1 MPSIY
6 YIRFQFLITP
16 FTDKSPL
23 FLDCF
28 KDVMEFVW
36 TQDLTDSGNI
46 VLCLNL
52 DEAAFL
58 NNGGEVVPDIDVDLY
73 EYSSNIEV
81 KSLSS
86 LDFYAVRDIQID
98 QEIMYDYDQFDFDTE
113 GMNL

>member
-1 MPSIY
+1 M
-6 YIRFQFLITP
+6 
-16 FTDKSPL
+16 
-23 FLDCF
+23 
-28 KDVMEFVW
+28 W

-86 LDFYAVRDIQID
+86 LDFYAVRDVQAH
-98 QEIMYDYDQFDFDTE
+98 QEIMYEYDRFDFDTE